1 MLELHEWKHS
11 RAVLR
16 GGGGGD
22 VTSLPDPQYPATG
35 KEAVRFLTRLIAY
48 YSNARVFRGRDDIQS
63 TTCNKR
69 SDQDLRRLHGTS
81 PVNSRGAPGRGLRTA
96 GAQRI
101 GKDHDTTASAGA
113 LASDVRTG
121 DDLRTGLLASKSA
134 GPPPGLLSSRRAP
147 DVWFDVGTGAAPL
160 SLRPA

>member
-1 MLELHEWKHS
+1 MSLSLNNLQ
-11 RAVLR
+11 VL
-16 GGGGGD
+16 
-22 VTSLPDPQYPATG
+22 SLIKVDSLLARTYVSERRILGQAP
-35 KEAVRFLTRLIAY
+35 
-48 YSNARVFRGRDDIQS
+48 SNARGFRGRDDIQS
-63 TTCNKR
+63 TTCNKG
-69 SDQDLRRLHGTS
+69 SDQGLRRLHGTS

-147 DVWFDVGTGAAPL
+147 DVWFDVGTGAAPF